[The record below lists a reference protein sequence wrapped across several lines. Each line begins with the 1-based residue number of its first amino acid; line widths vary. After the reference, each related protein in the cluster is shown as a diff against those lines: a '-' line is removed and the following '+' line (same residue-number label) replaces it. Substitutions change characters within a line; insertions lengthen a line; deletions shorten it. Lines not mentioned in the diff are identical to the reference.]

1 MKANVLI
8 LYVGQL
14 ERWRSSLRRKLL
26 LLVVF
31 VFVEL
36 DGWALLVVLLI
47 RGASDFSSRQ
57 RLCNRIEA
65 SQAIFVCFVQ
75 SKIPLSFVSSPFL
88 WSEFLCM
95 IFFRKFIPLFALLF

>member
-65 SQAIFVCFVQ
+65 SQVHFC
-75 SKIPLSFVSSPFL
+75 LL
-88 WSEFLCM
+88 CSE
-95 IFFRKFIPLFALLF
+95 